1 MVGDSVG
8 KQNGSNRFAV
18 RAVATNKA
26 QNSKWSKNIFSYT
39 TRPNDSIETS
49 GKSYKILEHE
59 NKTDGSCAYRNQAH
73 NERRFEMDNDR
84 FRRIFSAE
92 ANFYCFRTSLIQKF
106 TTGRLAPWN
115 RHCCC
120 AIDGSYSQI
129 ARQSRKRA
137 SDGGK
142 TARLRANAAGHLFS
156 CVTSQTEKMEDSEVN
171 LKSCAKPL
179 EEGIRR
185 YDAPHDNEVIK
196 QHPRT

>member
-1 MVGDSVG
+1 VVGDSVG

-26 QNSKWSKNIFSYT
+26 QNSKWSKNIFSPHNAAK
-39 TRPNDSIETS
+39 RFNRNQRKIV
-49 GKSYKILEHE
+49 KILEHE

-92 ANFYCFRTSLIQKF
+92 TNFYCFRTSLIQKF
-106 TTGRLAPWN
+106 TSGRLAPWN
-115 RHCCC
+115 QHCYC

-142 TARLRANAAGHLFS
+142 TARLRSCAAGLLAAAMS
-156 CVTSQTEKMEDSEVN
+156 GTRK
-171 LKSCAKPL
+171 
-179 EEGIRR
+179 
-185 YDAPHDNEVIK
+185 
-196 QHPRT
+196 